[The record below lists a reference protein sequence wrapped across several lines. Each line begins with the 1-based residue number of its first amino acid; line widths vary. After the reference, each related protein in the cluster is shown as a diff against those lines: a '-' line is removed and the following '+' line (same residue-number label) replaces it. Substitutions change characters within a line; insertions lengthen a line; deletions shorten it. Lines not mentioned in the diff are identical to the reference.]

1 MTMTIAGLSIAR
13 GGVPVLEGVSFA
25 LTPGRAL
32 ILRGP
37 NGCGKT
43 TLLRTIAGLQP
54 PLSGEV
60 KIDRKS
66 VV

>member
-1 MTMTIAGLSIAR
+1 MKIAGLSIAR
-13 GGVPVLEGVSFA
+13 GGAPVLERVSFE

-54 PLSGEV
+54 PLAGT
-60 KIDRKS
+60 IT
-66 VV
+66 